1 MTAAD
6 FNLTALKSNVHTKSS
21 GVSAS
26 GLLYVR
32 GGGIDFSSKTSFY
45 SDSSNRKFKIS
56 FEQHREL
63 SLAGLRRN
71 AE

>member
-32 GGGIDFSSKTSFY
+32 GGGLTFPLKHHSIQIHQIVNSKSV
-45 SDSSNRKFKIS
+45 SNNIV
-56 FEQHREL
+56 
-63 SLAGLRRN
+63 SLALL
-71 AE
+71 A